1 MTTFYD
7 ILDKIKTYL
16 QGNTNVNSV
25 TFGDIFEVD
34 LSKQT
39 IFPLS
44 HIIVNGCTFQDHV
57 VQFNMQII
65 CMDIV
70 NETAEDKKALNNYF
84 HDINNKQDVLNTQFA
99 VVNGLQSAL
108 RRGELFSDLYQIDSD
123 YTANMFEDRFENL
136 LAGWSL
142 DITITVANNEISDIN
157 LTGQST
163 CP

>member
-1 MTTFYD
+1 MRAYYD
-7 ILDKIKTYL
+7 LIDKLNTYL
-16 QGNTNVNSV
+16 DGSPSVNTV
-25 TFGDIFEVD
+25 TFGDIFKVD

-39 IFPLS
+39 IFPLAHVNVQNVTFS
-44 HIIVNGCTFQDHV
+44 EHIMTFSLQV
-57 VQFNMQII
+57 I

-70 NETAEDKKALNNYF
+70 NETKEDKKDLNNYF

-108 RRGELFSDLYQIDSD
+108 RRGELFSDLYQIDTD

-142 DITITVANNEISDIN
+142 DITITVANNQISDIN
-157 LTGQST
+157 ANGQSP
-163 CP
+163 C

>member
-44 HIIVNGCTFQDHV
+44 HIMVNGCTFQDHV

-142 DITITVANNEISDIN
+142 DITITVANNQISDIN

>member
-1 MTTFYD
+1 MFICRSRIKIILYLCCLGFD
-7 ILDKIKTYL
+7 I
-16 QGNTNVNSV
+16 QV
-25 TFGDIFEVD
+25 
-34 LSKQT
+34 
-39 IFPLS
+39 
-44 HIIVNGCTFQDHV
+44 
-57 VQFNMQII
+57 I

-108 RRGELFSDLYQIDSD
+108 RRGELFSDLYQIESD

-142 DITITVANNEISDIN
+142 DISITVANNQISDISA
-157 LTGQST
+157 TGQST

>member
-7 ILDKIKTYL
+7 ILDKLKTYL
-16 QGNTNVNSV
+16 QGNSNINTV

-39 IFPLS
+39 IFPLA
-44 HIIVNGCTFQDHV
+44 HIIVNSCTFQEHV
-57 VQFNMQII
+57 VRFNIQII

-70 NETAEDKKALNNYF
+70 QDSKEDLKDQNNYF
-84 HDINNKQDVLNTQFA
+84 HDITNKQDVLNTMFF

-108 RRGELFSDLYQIDSD
+108 RRGEMYGDLFQIDSD
-123 YTANMFEDRFENL
+123 FDAQMFEDRFENL

-142 DITITVANNEISDIN
+142 TLDVIVPNNQISDIN
-157 LTGQST
+157 SNGQSA
-163 CP
+163 C